1 MSNKPSSDYEV
12 GYKKPPSH
20 TQFKKGRSGNPKGRP
35 KNARG
40 LKTDLRAELITKMK
54 IRMNGE
60 DVSGT
65 KQQLML
71 RTLSA
76 RAASGDVQATRI
88 LIDLVMQ
95 VFGPEDHVT
104 GPKRLSALD
113 QQVLDQLLARTSGS
127 EPDHGS
133 ASNQES
139 MSSDDD
145 AAPAPLLAAQ
155 PSQTTTK
162 SINNSNTETSHAQP

>member
-1 MSNKPSSDYEV
+1 MSNKPDSDYDV

-35 KNARG
+35 KSARG

-104 GPKRLSALD
+104 GPKRLSTLD
-113 QQVLDQLLARTSGS
+113 QQVLDQLLARTAAPVPDLAPAPNPKPLHSG
-127 EPDHGS
+127 
-133 ASNQES
+133 
-139 MSSDDD
+139 DD
-145 AAPAPLLAAQ
+145 AAPSPPRAAKQ
-155 PSQTTTK
+155 LSAETTLTNLIK
-162 SINNSNTETSHAQP
+162 TESSHD

>member
-1 MSNKPSSDYEV
+1 MSDKPDADYEV
-12 GYKKPPSH
+12 GYKKPPSR
-20 TQFKKGRSGNPKGRP
+20 TQFKPGRSGNPKGRP

-113 QQVLDQLLARTSGS
+113 QQVLDQLLARTAAPVPGPMPAPNPEPLHSG
-127 EPDHGS
+127 
-133 ASNQES
+133 
-139 MSSDDD
+139 DD
-145 AAPAPLLAAQ
+145 AAPSPPRTGEH
-155 PSQTTTK
+155 PSA
-162 SINNSNTETSHAQP
+162 ETSIINLTQTESSHD

>member
-1 MSNKPSSDYEV
+1 MSDKPNADAKV
-12 GYKKPPSH
+12 GYKNPPKH
-20 TQFKKGRSGNPKGRP
+20 TQFKPGQSGNLKGRP

-40 LKTDLRAELITKMK
+40 LKTDLRAELSTKMK

-76 RAASGDVQATRI
+76 RAASGDVQASRI
-88 LIDLVMQ
+88 LLGLVMQ

-113 QQVLDQLLARTSGS
+113 QQVLDQLLARQSPAVS
-127 EPDHGS
+127 EPSPEGS
-133 ASNQES
+133 KPPPSNERP
-139 MSSDDD
+139 D
-145 AAPAPLLAAQ
+145 
-155 PSQTTTK
+155 T
-162 SINNSNTETSHAQP
+162 

>member
-1 MSNKPSSDYEV
+1 MSNKPDSDYDV

-35 KNARG
+35 KSARG

-113 QQVLDQLLARTSGS
+113 QQVLDQLLAR
-127 EPDHGS
+127 PS
-133 ASNQES
+133 ASAATPRREPNPNPLHSE
-139 MSSDDD
+139 DD
-145 AAPAPLLAAQ
+145 AASSSSRAGEQ
-155 PSQTTTK
+155 PSADTSFITP
-162 SINNSNTETSHAQP
+162 IRTESSHD